1 MKYVHTDPRTKLF
14 VLLICAIAITI
25 SPSLYYEGGLV
36 FIILLYGILS
46 GRPKYSFLMAIAYS
60 ALIGLAIISNFYF
73 TGALRIMFTT
83 FSDFIGKMFPCV
95 MMGGILIGSTQAS
108 EFMAALNRMRVPK
121 NVVVPVTVM
130 LRYIPMI
137 QEDWGYIKDSMK
149 LRDVAPSIKG
159 LIKNPSRTMECV
171 YVPLMMAASK
181 MADEISA
188 AAVTRGI
195 ENPKPRTCIKQI
207 HFYIQDIVVAVV
219 FLSYFVIAFL
229 Y

>member
-1 MKYVHTDPRTKLF
+1 
-14 VLLICAIAITI
+14 
-25 SPSLYYEGGLV
+25 
-36 FIILLYGILS
+36 
-46 GRPKYSFLMAIAYS
+46 
-60 ALIGLAIISNFYF
+60 
-73 TGALRIMFTT
+73 
-83 FSDFIGKMFPCV
+83 
-95 MMGGILIGSTQAS
+95 
-108 EFMAALNRMRVPK
+108 MRVPK

-159 LIKNPSRTMECV
+159 LIKNPSQTMECV

>member
-1 MKYVHTDPRTKLF
+1 MKYIHTDPRTKLF
-14 VLLICAIAITI
+14 VLLICAVAITI

-36 FIILLYGILS
+36 FVILLYGILS
-46 GRPKYSFLMAIAYS
+46 GKPKYSIIMAIIYGG
-60 ALIGLAIISNFYF
+60 LLGLAIISNFYLS
-73 TGALRIMFTT
+73 GALRIMFTT

-95 MMGGILIGSTQAS
+95 MMGGILVGTTQAS
-108 EFMAALNRMRVPK
+108 EFMAALNHMHIPK

-149 LRDVAPSIKG
+149 LRDVAPSLKG
-159 LIKNPSRTMECV
+159 LIKNPSQTVECI

-195 ENPKPRTCIKQI
+195 ENPKPRTCVKQI
-207 HFYIQDIVVAVV
+207 HFCVQDIIVAVV
-219 FLSYFVIAFL
+219 FVGYFLTAFL
-229 Y
+229 